1 MSRVAKMPVAI
12 PSGIDVN
19 LKDDQITVKG
29 GGVELKLAQ
38 NALVKI
44 SSQNGVL
51 SFEPADETREA
62 NAMSGTMRQLVN
74 NMVVGVSLSLIHI

>member
-29 GGVELKLAQ
+29 GGQ
-38 NALVKI
+38 C
-44 SSQNGVL
+44 S
-51 SFEPADETREA
+51 
-62 NAMSGTMRQLVN
+62 
-74 NMVVGVSLSLIHI
+74 

>member
-38 NALVKI
+38 NALASEGLMITI
-44 SSQNGVL
+44 SAAPSQRTVTL
-51 SFEPADETREA
+51 QVALKPPSSVVAVIVASPET
-62 NAMSGTMRQLVN
+62 NP
-74 NMVVGVSLSLIHI
+74 

>member
-29 GGVELKLAQ
+29 EIGSERFSE
-38 NALVKI
+38 NLVSKWCF
-44 SSQNGVL
+44 V
-51 SFEPADETREA
+51 F
-62 NAMSGTMRQLVN
+62 
-74 NMVVGVSLSLIHI
+74 

>member
-29 GGVELKLAQ
+29 GGVELKLTQ

-44 SSQNGVL
+44 SSQK
-51 SFEPADETREA
+51 DRKRTRL
-62 NAMSGTMRQLVN
+62 NSR
-74 NMVVGVSLSLIHI
+74 H